1 MDNIK
6 ILDGDK
12 INPTNLLRNSKQK
25 IKIELV
31 VINAAETGDPGQKSW
46 GKIFSISCE
55 KDGKDGF
62 YDILNK
68 YPDPRCQKTF
78 KVKTVSSLSEYINT
92 RGSSREYRK
101 SNTFDAHGGLFGVNL
116 EASVAFETLGSSEY
130 EGIKKLLEEKEGK
143 ITIARA
149 KCYLDVVNFKEGYRP
164 KYDRGFIR
172 FLESINDTKD
182 R

>member
-1 MDNIK
+1 M
-6 ILDGDK
+6 
-12 INPTNLLRNSKQK
+12 
-25 IKIELV
+25 
-31 VINAAETGDPGQKSW
+31 VINAAETGDPGQKSR
-46 GKIFSISCE
+46 GKIFSISCK
-55 KDGKDGF
+55 KDGEDGF

-68 YPDPRCQKTF
+68 YPDTRCQKSF
-78 KVKTVSSLSEYINT
+78 KVKTVSNFSDYTNT
-92 RGSSREYRK
+92 RGSSREYRE
-101 SNTFDAHGGLFGVNL
+101 SNSLDVHGGMFGVNL
-116 EASVAFETLGSSEY
+116 EASVAFETSGSSEY

>member
-1 MDNIK
+1 M
-6 ILDGDK
+6 
-12 INPTNLLRNSKQK
+12 R
-25 IKIELV
+25 
-31 VINAAETGDPGQKSW
+31 AAEIGDPGQKSR
-46 GKIFSISCE
+46 GKIFSISCK
-55 KDGKDGF
+55 KDGEDGF

-78 KVKTVSSLSEYINT
+78 KVKTVSSLSEYINK

-101 SNTFDAHGGLFGVNL
+101 SNSLDVHGGYGVNL
-116 EASVAFETLGSSEY
+116 EASVAFETSGSSEY
-130 EGIKKLLEEKEGK
+130 EGIKKLLEEKQGE

-149 KCYLDVVNFKEGYRP
+149 KCYLDVVNLKEGYRP

>member
-1 MDNIK
+1 MLI
-6 ILDGDK
+6 
-12 INPTNLLRNSKQK
+12 PVSYQVSPSQ
-25 IKIELV
+25 KIELV
-31 VINAAETGDPGQKSW
+31 AINGAETGDPGEKSK
-46 GKIFSISCE
+46 GKIFSISCK
-55 KDGKDGF
+55 KDGEDGF

-68 YPDPRCQKTF
+68 YPSYHCQKSF
-78 KVKTVSSLSEYINT
+78 KAKTVSSLSEYINK
-92 RGSSREYRK
+92 RGSSREY
-101 SNTFDAHGGLFGVNL
+101 SNSNSLDVHGGWFGVNL
-116 EASVAFETLGSSEY
+116 DASVAFQTSGSSEY

>member
-1 MDNIK
+1 MA
-6 ILDGDK
+6 
-12 INPTNLLRNSKQK
+12 
-25 IKIELV
+25 
-31 VINAAETGDPGQKSW
+31 INAAETGDPGEKSE
-46 GKIFSISCE
+46 GKIFSISCK
-55 KDGKDGF
+55 KDGEDGL

-68 YPDPRCQKTF
+68 YPSYYCQKSF
-78 KVKTVSSLSEYINT
+78 KAKTVSSFSEYIST
-92 RGSSREYRK
+92 RGSSNKYRN
-101 SNTFDAHGGLFGVNL
+101 SNSLEVHGGLFGVNL
-116 EASVAFETLGSSEY
+116 EANVAFETSGSSGY